1 MICVIA
7 VHTFG
12 RRLLKLDDQP
22 RLFYVYSPRWLRPL
36 HSLSTL
42 HLFLC
47 WNVVIFIFNMF
58 VNGAY
63 LELQYFNSTLTEID
77 ERDEERLKE
86 RLLQAI
92 AAHRKIT
99 RTIRGLDNLCRVY
112 AFSMIATMIPSILM
126 TVIMLADRI
135 RSFDDIVVMGIHV
148 YLLQGLP
155 AFLIVLY
162 GFLGL
167 TVSPARLYDEA
178 YKSKTF
184 LCLNSAVWHPYRPE
198 VYQIALAL
206 SNHLEQP
213 NMGVTIWGFAVM
225 TKPLILATFSVM
237 AMMLSLM
244 MELLPTK
251 DPSKILTNSTIPN

>member
-1 MICVIA
+1 
-7 VHTFG
+7 
-12 RRLLKLDDQP
+12 
-22 RLFYVYSPRWLRPL
+22 
-36 HSLSTL
+36 
-42 HLFLC
+42 
-47 WNVVIFIFNMF
+47 
-58 VNGAY
+58 
-63 LELQYFNSTLTEID
+63 LQID
-77 ERDEERLKE
+77 EREEERLKE
-86 RLLQAI
+86 RLLQSI

-99 RTIRGLDNLCRVY
+99 RTIRGLDKLYRVY

-135 RSFDDIVVMGIHV
+135 KSFDDIVIM
-148 YLLQGLP
+148 GLP
-155 AFLIVLY
+155 AFLVVLY

-167 TVSPARLYDEA
+167 TVSPARLYDECNEEYAEQFSCNNHQA
-178 YKSKTF
+178 YKSKTY

-237 AMMLSLM
+237 AMMLSLV
-244 MELLPTK
+244 MELVPTK
-251 DPSKILTNSTIPN
+251 DQSMILANSTIPI